1 MENITISKMTFEDL
15 EGVYEID
22 KESFP
27 IPWRESSFEEELKNI
42 LATYLVAK
50 IQDKIVGYIGM
61 WFIIDECHITNIAVS
76 TKYRRMGI
84 AKKLINKTLK
94 LCKEH
99 LASYILLEVR
109 ANNIPAQK
117 LYESFGFKVEGIRKD
132 YYKNPDN
139 TREDAILMTKEF

>member
-1 MENITISKMTFEDL
+1 MEDIFISKMTSEDL
-15 EGVYEID
+15 KSVYEID
-22 KESFP
+22 KEAFP
-27 IPWRESSFEEELKNI
+27 IPWRESSFEEELNNL

-50 IQDKIVGYIGM
+50 INDEIVGYIGM
-61 WFIIDECHITNIAVS
+61 WFIIDECHITNIAV
-76 TKYRRMGI
+76 
-84 AKKLINKTLK
+84 AKKHRRKGVAKALIKEMLK

-99 LASYILLEVR
+99 LVTYILLEVR

-117 LYESFGFKVEGIRKD
+117 LYENFGFKVDGIRKA